1 MGCQRKNKTTSFA
14 VERQERYTEH
24 GQLLLNCNQPTT
36 TTTTTTTTR
45 QTRPSEEKHNRLMA
59 RDRNK
64 KERNDYYYYYRGK
77 SRPQRTGNLNFHG

>member
-64 KERNDYYYYYRGK
+64 KERNDYYYCYRGK